1 MSSSCSFHTAARLES
16 RLGLGK
22 AMVWARFQIRGASD
36 RPPPHEPVQPCGF
49 VSSSVILSISSIC
62 SVLYS
67 PVPFLPARTDH
78 HVIDILAKQLCIGK
92 RLRVFIT
99 AYIPLTRTPA
109 VRNLFHFHARTRAT
123 VAVMKRFARGKNLS
137 TRSAEGV

>member
-1 MSSSCSFHTAARLES
+1 MNLFSPAASFRLVLSSQS
-16 RLGLGK
+16 RQS
-22 AMVWARFQIRGASD
+22 A
-36 RPPPHEPVQPCGF
+36 
-49 VSSSVILSISSIC
+49 VSSTLQS
-62 SVLYS
+62 
-67 PVPFLPARTDH
+67 FLPARTDH
-78 HVIDILAKQLCIGK
+78 HVNDILAKQLCIGK
-92 RLRVFIT
+92 GLRVFIS